1 VAEAVAATEGT
12 TGRSAVRCRALDG
25 SGAPLAGVEVT
36 FVWRVIDAAGRRSIV
51 AKDRVTTSG
60 VGEARSRRPPVA
72 VPPGARLAVGVV
84 ATYHGQTHR
93 RSLEL

>member
-1 VAEAVAATEGT
+1 VAEAVAATGVT
-12 TGRSAVRCRALDG
+12 AGRPAVRCRALDG

-51 AKDRVTTSG
+51 ATDRATTG
-60 VGEARSRRPPVA
+60 GAGEALSSRPPVDGA
-72 VPPGARLAVGVV
+72 PGARVAVGVV